1 VHYQNETRWEGY
13 LDAVEND
20 KLPIHRAFVPN
31 DNERLTREMIL
42 QMKLGRVDAA
52 YFKDKFG
59 VDVMQ
64 RFEAA
69 FARLQRRSMLDLHDG
84 GATLTRQG
92 LLRVDTLLPEFY
104 DERYQNARYT

>member
-1 VHYQNETRWEGY
+1 MHYQNDTHWEAY
-13 LDAVEND
+13 LEAVESEE
-20 KLPIHRAFVPN
+20 LPIQRAFAPT
-31 DNERLTREMIL
+31 DDERLTREMIL
-42 QMKLGRVDAA
+42 QMKLGRVDAS
-52 YFKDKFG
+52 YFQDKFG
-59 VDVMQ
+59 IDVMS
-64 RFEAA
+64 RYSAP